1 MVVAT
6 KFRLVMLPLSLPH
19 LLIAVTVCDKLALES
34 QDLPLDNPI
43 VKARLVEVERR
54 ERTLLQC
61 T

>member
-34 QDLPLDNPI
+34 QDLPLDSPI
-43 VKARLVEVERR
+43 VKARLVEV
-54 ERTLLQC
+54 
-61 T
+61 